1 MSRSVFRSVFSAMLA
16 AGTGALV
23 LAQST
28 QPAVPPQF
36 RGGIQVVPVDVRVI
50 DRQGNPVTDLK
61 ESDFT
66 IIENGRPQ
74 PLNHFSTVDLSLPIG
89 PRPLAGPQAVETLL
103 ESPTRR
109 VFLFVLGR
117 GRLQPPS
124 RGADAAIAFVKKN
137 VLPQDYVAVISWGRA
152 TSFTTDHSR
161 TVALLERFKSRHEK
175 IEQDLRHYYS
185 GLAAVYAGP
194 ELPEYIQ
201 KQVDAVFEEPSATM
215 TTTQPTLTVS
225 GAREELAIRNDLM
238 TNEIRT
244 ASGGT
249 SMISPIGSDADSV
262 RSRIGMDL
270 TFDEFVGM
278 NRQARQDVSSLY
290 AGIAYM
296 RHLAGEKHLIFLS
309 EHGTYLPSADD
320 DRSLASQAA
329 DARVALHV
337 MHTGGTLNGGGT
349 LMAGGG
355 FTQTS
360 SRVAQMTGGQFS
372 STSMGSRFMEQLDRA
387 TRFQYLLG
395 YSPANATFDGKFRSI
410 QVRVNRRDVR
420 VFHRQGYFARRTPI
434 GLTPALI
441 LAQARIAT
449 GVMTTAIIP
458 DIEVAL
464 TASAPKGAKGATAVA
479 LEILIKPGRLHT
491 ETAADPALTRVSIE
505 VAMFAINSRSQIVGQ
520 SWRTVTTDMTPE
532 AFERFRTHGLRLT
545 GTLEATALPN
555 NIKVVVYDQGA
566 DLLGTAVTTVR

>member
-1 MSRSVFRSVFSAMLA
+1 VLRPVFSALLA
-16 AGTGALV
+16 AAAGV
-23 LAQST
+23 IVVAQAT
-28 QPAVPPQF
+28 PPTAPPQF

-50 DRQGNPVTDLK
+50 DARGNPVTDLK

-66 IIENGRPQ
+66 ILENGRPH
-74 PLNHFSTVDLSLPIG
+74 PLNHFSTVDLSLPVG
-89 PRPLAGPQAVETLL
+89 PRPLAGGQTGEALL

-152 TSFTTDHSR
+152 TSFTTDHSK
-161 TVALLERFKSRHEK
+161 TVALLERFKARHEK
-175 IEQDLRHYYS
+175 IEQDLSHYFS
-185 GLAAVYAGP
+185 GLAAAYAGP
-194 ELPEYIQ
+194 DLPAYIQ
-201 KQVDAVFEEPSATM
+201 KQVDAVFEEPSSTM
-215 TTTQPTLTVS
+215 TASQPVLTAS

-238 TNEIRT
+238 TNEIRA

-249 SMISPIGSDADSV
+249 SMITPIGSDADSA
-262 RSRIGMDL
+262 RNRIGMEV
-270 TFDEFVGM
+270 TFDEFVGL
-278 NRQARQDVSSLY
+278 NRQARQDVSNLY

-296 RHLAGEKHLIFLS
+296 RHLAGEKHLIFLT

-320 DRSLASQAA
+320 DRGLASQAA

-337 MHTGGTLNGGGT
+337 MHTGGTLNRGGT
-349 LMAGGG
+349 LMVGGG

-360 SRVAQMTGGQFS
+360 SRVTQMTGGQFS
-372 STSMGSRFMEQLDRA
+372 STTMGSRFMEQLDRA

-395 YSPANATFDGKFRSI
+395 YSPANATFDGKFRKI

-441 LAQARIAT
+441 LAQSRIASA
-449 GVMTTAIIP
+449 VMTTAIIP
-458 DIEVAL
+458 DIEVSL
-464 TASAPKGAKGATAVA
+464 TASAPKGAKGATPVT
-479 LEILIKPGRLHT
+479 LEIIIKPGRLHT
-491 ETAADPALTRVSIE
+491 EPAADPALTRLSIE
-505 VAMFAINSRSQIVGQ
+505 VAMFATDSRSQIVGQ
-520 SWRTVTTDMTPE
+520 SWRTVTTDMTQE
-532 AFERFRTHGLRLT
+532 ALERFRTHGLRLT
-545 GTLEATALPN
+545 GTFEATALPKD
-555 NIKVVVYDQGA
+555 IKVVVYDQGA
-566 DLLGTAVTTVR
+566 DLLGTAVTPVR